1 MISTLTHH
9 VHMLAADAPPPAG
22 LGNPMWMFVIMI
34 VMMYF
39 IAIRPQQK
47 RAKEH
52 AALIASAKVG
62 DHVIMESG
70 VHGIVTSMKERTVMV
85 KIADN
90 VKVEFERVKIAVNV
104 TDCKGSSSHVHLVKV
119 VWDLVQAHGKQ
130 ERACRRTVR
139 IP

>member
-1 MISTLTHH
+1 MISLFTHH
-9 VHMLAADAPPPAG
+9 ALVLAQAAPAG
-22 LGNPMWMFVIMI
+22 AAPAGGLLGNPIMMFVIMI

-52 AALIASAKVG
+52 QALIAGAKVQ

-70 VHGIVTSMKERTVMV
+70 VHGIITSIKDRTVMV

-90 VKVEFERVKIAVNV
+90 VKVEFERVKIAAV
-104 TDCKGSSSHVHLVKV
+104 TKKSDV
-119 VWDLVQAHGKQ
+119 VEAT
-130 ERACRRTVR
+130 AA
-139 IP
+139 